1 MKEKYE
7 KPALEAFAIDS
18 KLMQESVSSQPPV
31 EEGWDSDS
39 SASNISGTRRETNAT
54 RLTDDNS
61 GRITGT
67 RPQY

>member
-18 KLMQESVSSQPPV
+18 KLMQESVSPQPPYFPD
-31 EEGWDSDS
+31 EDNGEW
-39 SASNISGTRRETNAT
+39 SNISGTRRETNAT

>member
-7 KPALEAFAIDS
+7 KPALEAFEID
-18 KLMQESVSSQPPV
+18 KLVAQSIFSQAPNDPK
-31 EEGWDSDS
+31 EEEF
-39 SASNISGTRRETNAT
+39 SNISGTRRETNAT

>member
-18 KLMQESVSSQPPV
+18 KLMQESVSPQPPHFPG
-31 EEGWDSDS
+31 EDNGEW
-39 SASNISGTRRETNAT
+39 SNISGTRRETNAT